1 MRQMN
6 QQASDRELI
15 DRVLSGDTAA
25 YRGLVERYQ
34 HMVFSL
40 AVRMLKNREL
50 AEETSQDVFVKAYLG
65 LQGFRGSSK
74 FSTWLY
80 KIAYHRILDAALA
93 EGRKPELRSDL
104 APEKVSARSND
115 DTWSQLMEHERSVVL
130 KQALD
135 RLEPADRSL
144 LSLFYL
150 QEQSLQEVS
159 EITGMSQGTVK
170 VRLFRAR
177 ERLKAQLAA
186 SSHGKILEEYG
197 R

>member
-1 MRQMN
+1 MN
-6 QQASDRELI
+6 QHVSDRELI

-25 YRGLVERYQ
+25 YQGLVERYQ
-34 HMVFSL
+34 HMVFTL
-40 AVRMLKNREL
+40 AVRLLRNREL
-50 AEETSQDVFVKAYLG
+50 AEETAQDVFVKAYLG
-65 LQGFRGSSK
+65 LKGFRGSSK

-80 KIAYHRILDAALA
+80 KIAYHRILDTAGA

-104 APEKVSARSND
+104 APEELSVRSLD
-115 DTWSQLMEHERSVVL
+115 DPWSGLMERERSTVL
-130 KQALD
+130 NRALE

-159 EITGMSQGTVK
+159 EITGLSPGTVK

-177 ERLKAQLAA
+177 ERLKNVLAT
-186 SSHGKILEEYG
+186 SLHGKLLENYE